1 MCKQSGSFVLTFRII
16 INLICPHTSRPTG
29 NCQAQTTALAMR
41 HLNHWKS
48 VVFNFLMGSLYIL
61 ISPEKC
67 SRSIL
72 QFRRKNQIFLT
83 DWNRCWCAWPRIISQ
98 VLPYAHP
105 SLHLTCHCCSHCP
118 VLFWRV
124 PPLAAL
130 LVQSSPL
137 RPSSRTHTARVGWE
151 GVVGRHLLI
160 EVN

>member
-16 INLICPHTSRPTG
+16 INLICPHTSPPQG
-29 NCQAQTTALAMR
+29 TAKLKLQHWQMK

-48 VVFNFLMGSLYIL
+48 VAFNFLMGSLYIL

-72 QFRRKNQIFLT
+72 QFCRKNQIFLT
-83 DWNRCWCAWPRIISQ
+83 DCNRCWCAWPRIISQ

-124 PPLAAL
+124 PL
-130 LVQSSPL
+130 LQHCWFSPA
-137 RPSSRTHTARVGWE
+137 PCGPPAVPTQQGWDGKE
-151 GVVGRHLLI
+151 W
-160 EVN
+160 